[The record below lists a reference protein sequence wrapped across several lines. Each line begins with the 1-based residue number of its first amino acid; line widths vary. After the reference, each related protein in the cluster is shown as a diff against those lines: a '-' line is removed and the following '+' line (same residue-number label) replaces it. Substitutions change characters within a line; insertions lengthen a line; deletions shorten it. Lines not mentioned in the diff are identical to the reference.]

1 MKLLIFAMGPGETSH
16 AYALARHFLTN
27 GHQPILALRQ
37 EVVYD
42 FFKSIKPCPKVIFT
56 INPDQLRTA
65 VKKIKPDGV
74 VLCNSKTFNKTSF
87 IENHPWPQ
95 VPTFTLDS
103 NWLFDLEAPV
113 YPFVNWV
120 DKYFICLPPK
130 VFELGFKKNGGYF
143 EIPPEMEEKIEVV
156 GLIPSY
162 EKPSQREISATRKR
176 LGVMNG
182 EKLIFCYTS
191 GYGAGS
197 RSWVF
202 DKLSLIIEEFINEE
216 KKIKVV
222 GIGRALNI
230 KDKLKFPWLNLI
242 EKGSINLDS
251 FYLILASADLVFQH
265 QGLATLAQAISA
277 RVPAIANVA
286 MRKKHFYPDLHDGEV
301 NPFARLNLCKLF
313 HKSTPE
319 SIIKKAIEELLYKKE
334 EIVKMQEA
342 QGKAYN
348 KGESIIAQSIIKYVS
363 EKNN

>member
-1 MKLLIFAMGPGETSH
+1 MGPGETSH

-27 GHQPILALRQ
+27 GHHPVLALGQ
-37 EVVYD
+37 EIVYD
-42 FFKSIKPCPKVIFT
+42 FFKSIKPSPKVVFT
-56 INPDQLRTA
+56 SNPDQLKAA
-65 VKKIKPDGV
+65 VKKIKPDVV
-74 VLCNSKTFNKTSF
+74 VLCNSKTFNKTPF
-87 IENHPWPQ
+87 IKSHPWPQ

-103 NWLFDLEAPV
+103 NWLFDLKVPV
-113 YPFVNWV
+113 YPFINWA
-120 DKYFICLPPK
+120 DKYFICLPAK

-143 EIPPEMEEKIEVV
+143 EISPEMEEKIEVV

-162 EKPSQREISATRKR
+162 KKPSQKEISAMRKR
-176 LGVMNG
+176 LGVANE

-202 DKLSLIIEEFINEE
+202 DKLSLIIKKFINEGR
-216 KKIKVV
+216 KIKVV
-222 GIGRALNI
+222 GIGRALNVE
-230 KDKLKFPWLNLI
+230 DKSKFPWLNLI

-251 FYLILASADLVFQH
+251 FYLILASVDLVFQH

-277 RVPAIANVA
+277 RVPVIANVA
-286 MRKKHFYPDLHDGEV
+286 TKENHFYPELHDGEV
-301 NPFARLNLCKLF
+301 NPFARLDLCKLF

-319 SIIKKAIEELLYKKE
+319 KIIKKAIEDLLYKKE
-334 EIVKMQEA
+334 EIVKMQKA
-342 QGKAYN
+342 QSKAYN